1 MNALLHF
8 ALAGIKFGLKP
19 ISIKDKDRVQ
29 SCRLFFLI
37 LCVIIIVVESMPEDV
52 VKGLREMV
60 EDTETTKATEAAE
73 GTTKEQVV
81 EKEWGTRCN
90 MVI

>member
-1 MNALLHF
+1 M
-8 ALAGIKFGLKP
+8 
-19 ISIKDKDRVQ
+19 
-29 SCRLFFLI
+29 
-37 LCVIIIVVESMPEDV
+37 IIIVVESMPEDV

-60 EDTETTKATEAAE
+60 EDAETTKATEAAE

-81 EKEWGTRCN
+81 EKEWGTRRN